1 MIKENR
7 IFEKQ
12 GFLQNKLNK
21 IFLLDHKIY
30 VSKYDLLNV
39 YILVR
44 L

>member
-12 GFLQNKLNK
+12 RFLQNKSNK
-21 IFLLDHKIY
+21 IFLLDHKKHT
-30 VSKYDLLNV
+30 SKYDLLNV
-39 YILVR
+39 CFLVH